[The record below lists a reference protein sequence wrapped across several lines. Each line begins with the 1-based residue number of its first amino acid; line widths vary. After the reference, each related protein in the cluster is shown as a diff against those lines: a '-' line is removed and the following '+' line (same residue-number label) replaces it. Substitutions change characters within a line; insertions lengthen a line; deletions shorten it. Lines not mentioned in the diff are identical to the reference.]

1 MRHSPRRPTLTPRTA
16 NAHQRAPNRDAR
28 GKRLQLWERQA
39 VLDAY
44 RDGEKL
50 EAIAA
55 EFHCS
60 GAAVSQ
66 LAKRAGLPRRGGS
79 LGRHRRG

>member
-16 NAHQRAPNRDAR
+16 NAHQRASNRDAS

-79 LGRHRRG
+79 LGRHRRE

>member
-1 MRHSPRRPTLTPRTA
+1 MRYSPAPRTA
-16 NAHQRAPNRDAR
+16 NADQRASNRDAS

-50 EAIAA
+50 
-55 EFHCS
+55 
-60 GAAVSQ
+60 
-66 LAKRAGLPRRGGS
+66 GS
-79 LGRHRRG
+79 DRS